1 MIYSKFTKIKAIK
14 IATSND
20 REVKRMKKLKNNVVA
35 LVPMKREHIDGI
47 FEAAQDSR
55 IWEHMSVDLTT
66 KENVI
71 RYVEDALNK
80 QANGTDFALLLSI
93 S

>member
-1 MIYSKFTKIKAIK
+1 
-14 IATSND
+14 
-20 REVKRMKKLKNNVVA
+20 MKKIENNVVA
-35 LVPMKREHIDGI
+35 LVPMKGEHIDGI

-71 RYVEDALNK
+71 HYVEDSLNK
-80 QANGTDFALLLSI
+80 QANGTDFAFVI
-93 S
+93 MDQ